1 MSEQP
6 PKKPLSRLQAFL
18 KELKACIRLFREVCV
33 EVKDLLAILTVI
45 VFFIFGVYEALS
57 RLIVQP
63 THVEAQTVSKSLDQ
77 CHK

>member
-1 MSEQP
+1 MSDVSP
-6 PKKPLSRLQAFL
+6 KPLSKLQTYL
-18 KELKACIRLFREVCV
+18 VEIKKSIRLFRDVCV

-57 RLIVQP
+57 RLVVQP
-63 THVEAQTVSKSLDQ
+63 THVEALTVSKPPDQ